1 MDIREAGI
9 RCRGKEEKG
18 NAPAE
23 VARTGQRGAK
33 KEKKG

>member
-1 MDIREAGI
+1 MSIREAGI
-9 RCRGKEEKG
+9 GCRGKEEKE

-33 KEKKG
+33 KDKKG